1 MYNYYFY
8 FVKEVTWGKMW
19 EKYSKFEWSARYEE
33 SYPSTVW

>member
-19 EKYSKFEWSARYEE
+19 ERYSKFE
-33 SYPSTVW
+33 